1 MTYFEYPLVGC
12 SNVEPPIPGGL
23 EPGVVVKKSFYCV
36 TFSLIWGIQ
45 TMAQSVP
52 GIPTC

>member
-23 EPGVVVKKSFYCV
+23 EPGGVVKKSFYRA
-36 TFSLIWGIQ
+36 TFSLIWSIQ
-45 TMAQSVP
+45 IMAQVVP
-52 GIPTC
+52 GIAI